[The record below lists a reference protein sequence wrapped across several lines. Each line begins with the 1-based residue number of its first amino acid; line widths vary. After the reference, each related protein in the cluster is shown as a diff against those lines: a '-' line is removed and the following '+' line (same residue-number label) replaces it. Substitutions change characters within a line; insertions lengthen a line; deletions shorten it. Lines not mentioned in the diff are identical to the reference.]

1 MEYNDITLMMYADG
15 ELDKDTSDQL
25 KKDLLTDPI
34 LKKRLH
40 VFTSTREALLKTVN
54 KRDSSIPDHII
65 NLIDSHSSNKNE
77 SVIPFK
83 SRSALSNS
91 NENKRKFF
99 SWNTSN
105 IALAASLTLG
115 IIIGSKGLPLLM
127 TDSET
132 ELNFSTRGYQ
142 SVKHLPDLKPNEPL
156 ALLPNTSSDNYKIV
170 IFTLLD
176 SLSTDPTKKIITVQ
190 AGTEQVT
197 IKILS
202 NFINQENK
210 QCKLAEFNK
219 KYLITCLS
227 NEGKWT
233 IMQAN

>member
-15 ELDKDTSDQL
+15 ELDKEASDLL

-77 SVIPFK
+77 SVTPFK
-83 SRSALSNS
+83 SRSTLSNS
-91 NENKRKFF
+91 SKNKRKFF

-105 IALAASLTLG
+105 LALAASLTLG
-115 IIIGSKGLPLLM
+115 VIIGSKGLPFLM

-132 ELNFSTRGYQ
+132 KLNFSTKEYQ
-142 SVKHLPDLKPNEPL
+142 SVKHLPDLNPNEPL
-156 ALLPNTSSDNYKIV
+156 ALLPNISSDNYKIV

-190 AGTEQVT
+190 TDTEQVT

-202 NFINQENK
+202 NFLNQENK

-219 KYLITCLS
+219 KYLITCINNDGNWTAIQS
-227 NEGKWT
+227 N
-233 IMQAN
+233 

>member
-1 MEYNDITLMMYADG
+1 MEYDDITLMMYADG
-15 ELDKDTSDQL
+15 ELDKETSDQL
-25 KKDLLTDPI
+25 KIDLLTDPI

-40 VFTSTREALLKTVN
+40 VFTSTREALLNTVN
-54 KRDSSIPDHII
+54 KNDRSIPDHII
-65 NLIDSHSSNKNE
+65 NLIDSHSPNKNE
-77 SVIPFK
+77 PVTPFK
-83 SRSALSNS
+83 SRSTLSNS
-91 NENKRKFF
+91 SKNKRKIF

-105 IALAASLTLG
+105 LALAASLTLG
-115 IIIGSKGLPLLM
+115 VIIGSKGLPFLM

-132 ELNFSTRGYQ
+132 EFNFSTRGYQ
-142 SVKHLPDLKPNEPL
+142 SVKHLSDIKPTEPPT
-156 ALLPNTSSDNYKIV
+156 LLPNFSSDKYKIV
-170 IFTLLD
+170 IYTLLE
-176 SLSTDPTKKIITVQ
+176 SLSTNPTKKIITVQ

-233 IMQAN
+233 ILEAN

>member
-15 ELDKDTSDQL
+15 ELDKEASDLL

-40 VFTSTREALLKTVN
+40 VFTSTREALLNTVN

-83 SRSALSNS
+83 SRSTLSNS
-91 NENKRKFF
+91 SKNKRKFF

-105 IALAASLTLG
+105 LALAASLTLG
-115 IIIGSKGLPLLM
+115 VIIGSKGLPFLM
-127 TDSET
+127 NDSET

-156 ALLPNTSSDNYKIV
+156 DLLPNISSDNYKIV

-190 AGTEQVT
+190 TDTEQFT

-202 NFINQENK
+202 NFLNQENK

-219 KYLITCLS
+219 KYLITCINNDGNWTAIQS
-227 NEGKWT
+227 N
-233 IMQAN
+233 